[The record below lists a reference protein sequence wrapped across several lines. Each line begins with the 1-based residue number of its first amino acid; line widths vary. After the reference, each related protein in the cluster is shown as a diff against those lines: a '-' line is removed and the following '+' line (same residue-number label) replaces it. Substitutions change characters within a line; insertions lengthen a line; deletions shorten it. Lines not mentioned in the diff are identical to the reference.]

1 MRSHMGMWCF
11 TTLSQSCGIM
21 STMCMLS
28 QSHGMISAMCML
40 SQNHGLISTM
50 CMLSQSCG
58 TMWTLKAGVSWVDG
72 LHQHLMHYYHV
83 SSFALCLFTM
93 RFVVG
98 TLFLFWNSGVH
109 GREDHWTL
117 KISKSMFFMCVI
129 LLVLIVLST
138 KSISNGAQYVTL
150 DSKIKCLSLDVLFLA
165 THQ

>member
-1 MRSHMGMWCF
+1 MRSHMGTWCF

-28 QSHGMISAMCML
+28 QSHGMISTMCML
-40 SQNHGLISTM
+40 SQNHGLIPTM

-58 TMWTLKAGVSWVDG
+58 MMWTMKAGVSWVDG
-72 LHQHLMHYYHV
+72 LHQHLMHCYHL
-83 SSFALCLFTM
+83 SSFALRLFTM

-138 KSISNGAQYVTL
+138 KSISNGAQYSVCN
-150 DSKIKCLSLDVLFLA
+150 SG
-165 THQ
+165 

>member
-1 MRSHMGMWCF
+1 M
-11 TTLSQSCGIM
+11 
-21 STMCMLS
+21 
-28 QSHGMISAMCML
+28 
-40 SQNHGLISTM
+40 ISTM

-58 TMWTLKAGVSWVDG
+58 MMSTMKAGVSWVDG
-72 LHQHLMHYYHV
+72 LHQHLMHCYHV

-93 RFVVG
+93 CFVVG

-109 GREDHWTL
+109 RREDHCSL
-117 KISKSMFFMCVI
+117 NISKCMFFMCVI

-150 DSKIKCLSLDVLFLA
+150 ESRIKCLSLAVLFLA